1 MFICMGQSRLIRKYN
16 SLAPGDKADR
26 ERAKLSLAGRWLLVL
41 SVLLI
46 GVGSCTPEDEV
57 LTREEGVQLFFDRDT
72 VQFDTV
78 FTTVG
83 STTQWLQVYNP
94 QSKAVNIGSVSLA
107 APDNSH
113 FRLWLNGE
121 VGTQFQDVR
130 LRGGDSLLLLVEVT
144 VDPQNANL
152 PFIVKDSIR
161 FSTNGNA
168 QYVNLEAWGQDAY
181 FLKRAIIAQD
191 STFSGERPYVICDSL
206 RVAPGATLT
215 LAAGAQLY
223 FNDGAGLLV
232 DGTLQ
237 ATGTPD
243 ARVVLQHVRQDGDYQ
258 DAPGQWQG
266 VLFGTESKNNRL
278 DFAVIRNAVD
288 GIWINSPDNDTIPD
302 ITLANTIV
310 ENMSGFGVLAA
321 EADVDIS
328 NTLISNC
335 ASGSFLGLGRAYYRF
350 LHCTLVNEPGS
361 FSREDNEPLLGF
373 NQNFSSS
380 AQLTQDF
387 SLQIINCVVWGA
399 LENELLFAPFKPE
412 NPINLQL
419 LRTLIKST
427 DTDSELV
434 EKNFYNQPPQF
445 VAPLEANYHLDS
457 LSPAIDTGVP
467 LGIEQDLDGKPRD
480 AQPDLGTYE
489 YYPE

>member
-1 MFICMGQSRLIRKYN
+1 MEHLDLIGTGNRLTR
-16 SLAPGDKADR
+16 SDKADSSG
-26 ERAKLSLAGRWLLVL
+26 AQIASTGRWLLIL
-41 SVLLI
+41 SALLI

-57 LTREEGVQLFFDRDT
+57 LTREEGVQLFFDQDT

-94 QSKAVNIGSVSLA
+94 QSKAVNIDSVTLA
-107 APDNSH
+107 TPDNSP
-113 FRLWLNGE
+113 FRLWVNGE

-144 VDPQNANL
+144 VDPQDANL

-161 FSTNGNA
+161 FSTNGNV

-181 FLKRAIIAQD
+181 FLKSERITQDRA
-191 STFSGERPYVICDSL
+191 FSGERPYVICDSL

-215 LAAGAQLY
+215 LAAGAQLF

-237 ATGTPD
+237 AAGTPD
-243 ARVVLQHVRQDGDYQ
+243 ARVVLQHVRQDGNY
-258 DAPGQWQG
+258 AYALGQWQG
-266 VLFGTESKNNRL
+266 VFFGPESKNNRL
-278 DFAVIRNAVD
+278 DFAVIRNASV
-288 GIWINSPDNDTIPD
+288 GATIVSPDNDTVPD
-302 ITLANTIV
+302 LALTNTII
-310 ENMSGFGVLAA
+310 ENMSGFGVLTA

-335 ASGSFLGLGRAYYRF
+335 ASGSFLGLGRAYCRF

-399 LENELLFAPFKPE
+399 LENELLFAPFKAE

-427 DTDSELV
+427 DTDSTLV
-434 EKNFYNQPPQF
+434 KTNFYNQPPQF
-445 VAPLEANYHLDS
+445 VAPLEANYRIDS
-457 LSPAIDTGVP
+457 LSPAIDAGVP
-467 LGIEQDLDGKPRD
+467 LGIERDLDGKLRD
-480 AQPDLGTYE
+480 AQPDLGAYE
-489 YYPE
+489 YTTE